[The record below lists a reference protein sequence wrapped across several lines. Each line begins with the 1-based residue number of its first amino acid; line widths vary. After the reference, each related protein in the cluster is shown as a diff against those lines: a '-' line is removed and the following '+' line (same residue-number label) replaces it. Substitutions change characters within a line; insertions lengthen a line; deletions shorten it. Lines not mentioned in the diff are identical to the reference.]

1 MSPSVAGMDA
11 GCVIRDAAPGDGARL
26 EQIDGLVSGPSGG
39 RAGRFDL
46 ALGTAGR
53 SGRTPGGE
61 RALVLEEGGQVVAY
75 LLYTL
80 VIDEATINT
89 IGVDPPAQGRGL
101 GGQLLAAALDRI
113 RRDGARRCLLEVR
126 RGNRAARALYEGR
139 GFAVDGVRK
148 NYYPAAGG
156 REDAVLMSRPL

>member
-1 MSPSVAGMDA
+1 MSPGAAGRDTRR
-11 GCVIRDAAPGDGARL
+11 VIRDAVPGDGARL

-39 RAGRFDL
+39 RAERFDL
-46 ALGTAGR
+46 AIGNAGN
-53 SGRTPGGE
+53 SGHALVGE

-101 GGQLLAAALDRI
+101 GGELLAATLDRI

-139 GFAVDGVRK
+139 GFTVDGVRR

-156 REDAVLMSRPL
+156 REDAVLMSRSL

>member
-1 MSPSVAGMDA
+1 MSPGEGGIDTRP
-11 GCVIRDAAPGDGARL
+11 VIRDAVPADGARL

-39 RAGRFDL
+39 GAGRFDL
-46 ALGTAGR
+46 AFGGAGDSGR
-53 SGRTPGGE
+53 SPVCE
-61 RALVLEEGGQVVAY
+61 RALVLEECGQVVAY

-80 VIDEATINT
+80 VIDEATINS
-89 IGVDPPAQGRGL
+89 IGVDPLARGRGL

-113 RRDGARRCLLEVR
+113 RREGATRCLLEVR

-139 GFAVDGVRK
+139 GFTVDGVRK